1 MIYKYI
7 SNVTSIKRD
16 NYYLELISS
25 RLPCERSTFKE
36 KGSLHRYVRFVVE
49 ILSKSVT
56 LLNDTFK
63 FEHEFGYVAA

>member
-16 NYYLELISS
+16 NYYLELISGS
-25 RLPCERSTFKE
+25 RA
-36 KGSLHRYVRFVVE
+36 KGALSRKKAHCIDMLDSSLRY
-49 ILSKSVT
+49 LSKSVT